1 MYDNS
6 STLKYQI
13 TLVYQNIKFEYT
25 NLQSCMKYNNAKC
38 RITQMYNV
46 LTYM

>member
-25 NLQSCMKYNNAKC
+25 NLRSCMKYNNAKC
-38 RITQMYNV
+38 RIMQMYNV

>member
-6 STLKYQI
+6 STSKYQI

-25 NLQSCMKYNNAKC
+25 NLQLTFKYNNAKY
-38 RITQMYNV
+38 RITQICNV